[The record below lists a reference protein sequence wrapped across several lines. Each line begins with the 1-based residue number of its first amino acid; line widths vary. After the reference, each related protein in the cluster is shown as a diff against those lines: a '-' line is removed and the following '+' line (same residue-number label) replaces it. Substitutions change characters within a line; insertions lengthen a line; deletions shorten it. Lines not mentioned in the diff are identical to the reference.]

1 MQEPQEMWR
10 CRRRGGAGSPGDAEV
25 QETQEETWSRWRHGG
40 AGCAGDTEEQET
52 QRHKRHGGA
61 EGPGDT
67 GGQSRP
73 PCHTHHEGPDA
84 GIQRY
89 LPSYIRTLIASGVGE
104 PWTDVDRH
112 GSERLKVT
120 MLIGPR
126 LVLLGIWFLTVADGS
141 DCPVQ
146 CKCLRLTDGTLRV
159 DCSSRDLKDFP
170 SLPED
175 TAELYLQGNLL
186 TQVPA
191 GAFDNL
197 ISLKKLNLSSNPLH
211 CDCRI
216 WYLVMWLSDGDME
229 DVSEKKCVHPAPL
242 CGKAVRQLTHITA
255 CSRRTRRCSDF
266 LLHDAFLF
274 ALLSLLFCL
283 MILCWKTSQMINFKI
298 KVTDKDIELRTRPTP
313 KIRVPKRRTVSYVKT
328 Y

>member
-1 MQEPQEMWR
+1 
-10 CRRRGGAGSPGDAEV
+10 
-25 QETQEETWSRWRHGG
+25 
-40 AGCAGDTEEQET
+40 
-52 QRHKRHGGA
+52 
-61 EGPGDT
+61 
-67 GGQSRP
+67 
-73 PCHTHHEGPDA
+73 
-84 GIQRY
+84 
-89 LPSYIRTLIASGVGE
+89 
-104 PWTDVDRH
+104 
-112 GSERLKVT
+112 